1 MERGT
6 AELGGG
12 MRSEPRTLL
21 AKLCDRDNLSY
32 RRFEERFIR
41 TGVRLFGNSPNNPTC
56 GETQFRRWTGGK
68 LTGLPGPETCQILE
82 AMWPGHTAEQI
93 FAAPPAD
100 DPQVSALDLEERVLM
115 TAREAHD
122 GADATAAA
130 SISDNTIDELRD
142 QVVSLARRYHALP
155 AAKSYETAETLRQ
168 EIERHRDRTQ
178 VPIQQQTLMILNGQT
193 AALLAVA
200 AFDLGYFPSARTL
213 ARAAAVYGESTRFAP
228 LQAYADGTLA
238 YIAYHSDEASEALA
252 KAQRALSYG
261 GIGDIARRRLHAVA
275 ARAHAHLGDIAS
287 AHRAIQMSMETGKAR
302 DELHDEVGGEFGF
315 SEERLAMSN
324 STTALLMGD
333 AGQAEVEANRAMLL
347 LGMRAQDDQS
357 THVRAGAA
365 ADLAYARLLTNDVDG
380 AADALTPI
388 WEVPAEQRKTGIVVR
403 AARVGR
409 YLARPQYH
417 GARLPGD
424 LREQIEEFTRVSPPY
439 RLGPSLA
446 FLAIES

>member
-1 MERGT
+1 
-6 AELGGG
+6 

-21 AKLCDRDNLSY
+21 AKLCDRDNFTY
-32 RRFEERFIR
+32 RRFDKKFNE
-41 TGVRLFGNSPNNPTC
+41 TGVRLLGNSPTNPTC

-82 AMWPGHTAEQI
+82 AMWPAYTADQL
-93 FAAPPAD
+93 FAPPPTE
-100 DPQVSALDLEERVLM
+100 DPQVPAFDLEERVQM

-130 SISDNTIDELRD
+130 SISDNTIDDLRD
-142 QVVSLARRYHALP
+142 QVVSLARRYHSLSPINAYE
-155 AAKSYETAETLRQ
+155 AADQLRL
-168 EIERHRDRTQ
+168 EVERHRDRTQ
-178 VPIQQQTLMILNGQT
+178 VPFQQQTLMILNGQT

-238 YIAYHSDEASEALA
+238 YIAYHSGEANEALS
-252 KAQRALSYG
+252 KARRALSYG
-261 GIGDIARRRLHAVA
+261 GLGDIAQRRLQAIV
-275 ARAHAHLGDIAS
+275 ARAHAHIGDVNS
-287 AHRAIQMSMETGKAR
+287 ARRAIQLSADPGRGVR

-333 AGQAEVEANRAMLL
+333 AAQAEAEAGRAIAL
-347 LGMRAQDDQS
+347 LGQREADAQS

-365 ADLAYARLLTNDVDG
+365 ADLAYARLLTDNVDG
-380 AADALTPI
+380 AAEALAPL

-403 AARVGR
+403 AARLGR
-409 YLARPQYH
+409 HLARPHYH
-417 GARLPGD
+417 GALLPAE

-439 RLGPSLA
+439 RLGPVVAL
-446 FLAIES
+446 LAIDS